1 MFYEGSRD
9 EIPCGAWGGTPR
21 FCFFG
26 KDIGMSKSTQVFF
39 YVLYSL
45 LMAVAYGLVSFFVVY
60 RLLANEVVLTAY
72 IWNIVFIVGFI
83 ALDKLANDILLSDEL
98 VITKKNYYVA
108 MVLHATSYVS
118 FKTVLYL
125 FYTFILIV
133 SRISILEPNL
143 MSADFR
149 GFVLSIEYCLILVV
163 AFDKFS
169 EHLLKDDRRIKRI
182 TAKFAKF
189 SNYMAERRE
198 KKLDK
203 KKKVVF

>member
-1 MFYEGSRD
+1 
-9 EIPCGAWGGTPR
+9 
-21 FCFFG
+21 
-26 KDIGMSKSTQVFF
+26 MSKSTQVFF